1 MSYAGI
7 TDEQFTFTFG
17 KMGANMRDV
26 AFYFRKTGIKST
38 DFGLADIVLG
48 REDLTIFMVSST
60 GAHLGRKGC
69 ARSCRGLYSISSVLP
84 YPIW

>member
-1 MSYAGI
+1 
-7 TDEQFTFTFG
+7 
-17 KMGANMRDV
+17 MRDV

-60 GAHLGRKGC
+60 GADRERKGC
-69 ARSCRGLYSISSVLP
+69 ARSCRGLYSISSVHAIYSDGEDGEIQCINSLSSFLAVLDF
-84 YPIW
+84 